1 MNKNT
6 IELLAVD
13 GGGTKTLAVLVD
25 ANGTILGEG
34 RAGATN
40 YHVAGAIKVREAL
53 EKAILAAFKD
63 AGIDPS
69 NVDNVKKAVF
79 ALAGID
85 TDNDEK
91 EVSRVVQETVNGLAI
106 KIERLQ
112 VENDC
117 LSALLG
123 STQNK
128 AGVLLIA
135 GTGSIVFAHDGNNRI
150 VRSGGWGHRFG
161 DEGSGYW
168 IGKQAI
174 ESVLK
179 MQDGRGE
186 DTLLTKLVLEKFD
199 FTKIEELY
207 NWAYSDAYSV
217 DDVGA
222 LATTVDEA
230 FRLDDPVSKR
240 ILERAVEELLLL
252 VHTAIENAGIQQ
264 NEFDLILQGGVFQH
278 NHYIKNQVRNRIQL
292 SFPKV
297 NMITTTEEPIR
308 SIIKRGL
315 KLF

>member
-40 YHVAGAIKVREAL
+40 YHVAGAIRVKEAL
-53 EKAILAAFKD
+53 EKAILAAFMD
-63 AGIDPS
+63 AGINPS
-69 NVDNVKKAVF
+69 SVVKKAVF

-91 EVSRVVQETVNGLAI
+91 EVSRVVKETVNGLPI
-106 KIERLQ
+106 KIERLV

-186 DTLLTKLVLEKFD
+186 NTLLAKLVLEKFD

-222 LATTVDEA
+222 IATTVDEA
-230 FRLDDPVSKR
+230 FRLGDPVSKR
-240 ILERAVEELLLL
+240 ILERAAEELLLL
-252 VHTAIENAGIQQ
+252 LHTAIENAGIQQ
-264 NEFDLILQGGVFQH
+264 SEIDLILQGGVFQH

-297 NMITTTEEPIR
+297 NMITTTEEPIQ

-315 KLF
+315 KLK

>member
-13 GGGTKTLAVLVD
+13 GGGTKTLAVLVN

-34 RAGATN
+34 KAGATN
-40 YHVAGAIKVREAL
+40 YHVVGAIRVKDAL

-69 NVDNVKKAVF
+69 SVVKKAVF

-85 TDNDEK
+85 TVNDEK
-91 EVSRVVQETVNGLAI
+91 EVSRVVKETVNGLPI

-117 LSALLG
+117 LAALLG
-123 STQNK
+123 STQNN

-186 DTLLTKLVLEKFD
+186 DTLLAELVLEKFD

-222 LATTVDEA
+222 LATTVDVA
-230 FRLDDPVSKR
+230 FRMGDPVSQR

-252 VHTAIENAGIQQ
+252 VYTVIENAGIHQ

-278 NHYIKNQVRNRIQL
+278 NHYIKNQVRNRVQL
-292 SFPKV
+292 SFPKA
-297 NMITTTEEPIR
+297 NMITTTEEPIQ

-315 KLF
+315 KLK

>member
-40 YHVAGAIKVREAL
+40 YHVAGAIRVKEAL
-53 EKAILAAFKD
+53 EKAILAAFMD
-63 AGIDPS
+63 AGINPS
-69 NVDNVKKAVF
+69 SVVKKAVF

-91 EVSRVVQETVNGLAI
+91 EVSRVVKETVIGLPI
-106 KIERLQ
+106 KIERLV

-186 DTLLTKLVLEKFD
+186 NTLLAKLVLEKFD

-222 LATTVDEA
+222 IATTVDEA
-230 FRLDDPVSKR
+230 FRLGDPVSKR
-240 ILERAVEELLLL
+240 ILERAAEELLLL
-252 VHTAIENAGIQQ
+252 LHTAIENAGIQQ
-264 NEFDLILQGGVFQH
+264 SEIDLILQGGVFQH

-297 NMITTTEEPIR
+297 NMITTTEEPIQ

-315 KLF
+315 KLK

>member
-6 IELLAVD
+6 IDLLAVD

-40 YHVAGAIKVREAL
+40 YHVAGAIKVRDAL

-69 NVDNVKKAVF
+69 SVVKKAVF

-91 EVSRVVQETVNGLAI
+91 EVSRVVKETVNGLPI
-106 KIERLQ
+106 MIERLQ

-186 DTLLTKLVLEKFD
+186 DTLLAKLVLEKFD

-207 NWAYSDAYSV
+207 NWAYSDSYSV
-217 DDVGA
+217 DDVGT

-230 FRLDDPVSKR
+230 FRLGDPVSKR

-252 VHTAIENAGIQQ
+252 VHTAIKNAGIDQ
-264 NEFDLILQGGVFQH
+264 NEFDLILQGGVFHH

-297 NMITTTEEPIR
+297 NMITTTEEPIQ

-315 KLF
+315 KLV

>member
-40 YHVAGAIKVREAL
+40 YHVAGAIRVKEAL
-53 EKAILAAFKD
+53 EKAILAAFMD
-63 AGIDPS
+63 AGINPS
-69 NVDNVKKAVF
+69 SVVKKAVF

-91 EVSRVVQETVNGLAI
+91 EVSRVVKETVNGLPI
-106 KIERLQ
+106 KIERLL

-186 DTLLTKLVLEKFD
+186 NTLLAKLVLEKFD

-222 LATTVDEA
+222 IATTVDEA
-230 FRLDDPVSKR
+230 FRLGDPVSKR
-240 ILERAVEELLLL
+240 ILERAAEELLLL

-264 NEFDLILQGGVFQH
+264 SEIDLILQGGVFQH
-278 NHYIKNQVRNRIQL
+278 NHYIKNQVRNRILL

-297 NMITTTEEPIR
+297 NMITTTEEPIQ

-315 KLF
+315 KLK

>member
-1 MNKNT
+1 
-6 IELLAVD
+6 
-13 GGGTKTLAVLVD
+13 
-25 ANGTILGEG
+25 
-34 RAGATN
+34 
-40 YHVAGAIKVREAL
+40 
-53 EKAILAAFKD
+53 
-63 AGIDPS
+63 
-69 NVDNVKKAVF
+69 
-79 ALAGID
+79 
-85 TDNDEK
+85 
-91 EVSRVVQETVNGLAI
+91 VSRVLKETVNGLPI
-106 KIERLQ
+106 KIERLL

-186 DTLLTKLVLEKFD
+186 NTLLAKLVLEKFD

-217 DDVGA
+217 DDVG
-222 LATTVDEA
+222 
-230 FRLDDPVSKR
+230 
-240 ILERAVEELLLL
+240 
-252 VHTAIENAGIQQ
+252 
-264 NEFDLILQGGVFQH
+264 
-278 NHYIKNQVRNRIQL
+278 
-292 SFPKV
+292 
-297 NMITTTEEPIR
+297 
-308 SIIKRGL
+308 
-315 KLF
+315 